1 MVTNVDQD
9 SKIIQ
14 AFKVFQAE
22 LDQKHDKHERIVKL
36 SRDVTIES
44 KRVIFLLQ
52 RLSGLEQDSAVLD
65 EAQEK
70 LDLIVKNKFYLIAKE
85 LLNEDPFQFL
95 RAYSPG
101 LQEYIEALSLHHYLK
116 HRKLVEL
123 AYIEKQ
129 LSFSNS
135 EDDNDLPADK
145 TKTDNSDIIN
155 VNIPPIEYLLGVAD
169 LTGEVMRLAVN
180 SVGAGNLQTP
190 FEVCKFLRTMLS
202 GFSAAGNVSRD
213 FNRKVYTLR
222 QSLAKVENVCY
233 TLQIRGSEIPK
244 TMLKDML
251 TIGTSEVQMYSDETA
266 GVDY

>member
-1 MVTNVDQD
+1 MATNVDQD

-85 LLNEDPFQFL
+85 LVNEDPFQFL

-101 LQEYIEALSLHHYLK
+101 
-116 HRKLVEL
+116 
-123 AYIEKQ
+123 
-129 LSFSNS
+129 
-135 EDDNDLPADK
+135 
-145 TKTDNSDIIN
+145 
-155 VNIPPIEYLLGVAD
+155 
-169 LTGEVMRLAVN
+169 
-180 SVGAGNLQTP
+180 NL
-190 FEVCKFLRTMLS
+190 
-202 GFSAAGNVSRD
+202 
-213 FNRKVYTLR
+213 
-222 QSLAKVENVCY
+222 
-233 TLQIRGSEIPK
+233 
-244 TMLKDML
+244 
-251 TIGTSEVQMYSDETA
+251 
-266 GVDY
+266 